1 MARLLETYEAMLKEA
16 EFSKMAEEIQFMFAK
31 YAETAESL
39 LKEEYGTE
47 FNAED
52 VESLARG
59 LMERDS
65 QVIEESEKVAE
76 YEAIGREFARQVA
89 EEIKTAGKTKAL
101 KKAVEMG
108 PVKKVLTTL
117 GTAIKKQPLTHTAV
131 GATGLAAGTAAGAML
146 AGGDH

>member
-1 MARLLETYEAMLKEA
+1 MARLLEAYEDMLKEA

-47 FNAED
+47 FNSDD

-65 QVIEESEKVAE
+65 EVIEETQKIAE

-89 EEIKTAGKTKAL
+89 EEIKKTAGKASMVEKA
-101 KKAVEMG
+101 MS
-108 PVKKVLTTL
+108 PVKRLLSKTKTV
-117 GTAIKKQPLTHTAV
+117 IKNKPVQSAV
-131 GATGLAAGTAAGAML
+131 IGGAGLAAGTAAGAML